1 MYRRDHIHKKAK
13 QTKNNELLKEYEI
26 LRSKVVNEIRK
37 AKQKYFSGDISN
49 NTNLKN
55 MWSAIGT
62 LLNTRKTAV
71 AHGISAETFN
81 KYFTN
86 IDSDLMINLTNMMLR
101 YIGLYQI
108 QITVSAD
115 NQHKYFS
122 CLPQFQ
128 VVGRKIKTEVKV

>member
-26 LRSKVVNEIRK
+26 LRSKVVDEIRK

-62 LLNTRKTAV
+62 LLNTRKTAA

-86 IDSDLMINLTNMMLR
+86 IDSDLMINLTHDVTLHWSLPDSN
-101 YIGLYQI
+101 Y
-108 QITVSAD
+108 S
-115 NQHKYFS
+115 FS
-122 CLPQFQ
+122 GQP
-128 VVGRKIKTEVKV
+128 T